1 MTCTDLMMETPTYTL
16 LSYVLSIVLHYPNAK
31 VFIFSQDFP
40 SCCIA
45 LQSIFEK
52 FTYFKLEK
60 QLYLYQITLCL
71 NESILDLIKTTNFS
85 ILRPYRNLTG
95 IFSHWAKTNICAF
108 HTQYQCQ
115 NWPESLAGYEY
126 FLSFLQF
133 CLVS

>member
-1 MTCTDLMMETPTYTL
+1 M
-16 LSYVLSIVLHYPNAK
+16 SYPPFFLIQMPRYLYFHK
-31 VFIFSQDFP
+31 IFP
-40 SCCIA
+40 CIA

-60 QLYLYQITLCL
+60 QLYLYQIPLCL

-85 ILRPYRNLTG
+85 ILRPHRNLTG
-95 IFSHWAKTNICAF
+95 IFSHWAKTNVCAF